1 MATATIDATGM
12 GLSIKD
18 TNCSAGVSVQS
29 EPRSP
34 FPSFVEYLGVVSCQ
48 TDLLFLML
56 TYAATRPS
64 GSPPPP
70 PPPSPLLSE

>member
-34 FPSFVEYLGVVSCQ
+34 FPGFAEYLGVVSCQ
-48 TDLLFLML
+48 TDLLLLTL
-56 TYAATRPS
+56 TYAATRSS

-70 PPPSPLLSE
+70 APPSPLLSE